1 MQNPVRAV
9 RIERIRQLPARL
21 EALVL
26 PLTEAQLL
34 ARPLAGEW
42 SVAQNVH
49 HIADS
54 HLNAYMRTRMVLTE
68 EHPAIKPYLQERWA
82 ELADAGSPS
91 IRMSLELL
99 AGLHMRWVALFESLP
114 DAAWARTG
122 YHPESQRDFS
132 IDDLLASYANHGEAH
147 LIQIQQT
154 LASQVQHTGVIH
166 TGVIHTGVI
175 HKRRDSTMYALGVDI
190 GGSGV
195 KGAVVNLERGELVGE
210 RLRYDTPA
218 SSHPEAVAAVVS
230 RIVTDLSWAGP
241 IGCTFPGI
249 IHHGVVKTSAN
260 MDKGWSNTDGKH
272 LLERVTGRSVR
283 LLNDADAA
291 GVAEME
297 FGAGRNQKGVTIM
310 LTFGTGIG
318 SAIFVD
324 GHLLPNT
331 EFGHLPIRGKDAEHR
346 AAARVKKD
354 EGLSWGAWAERVNEF
369 LGQME
374 FFFSPDLF
382 IVGGG
387 ISRKSEKFM
396 PLLKTNAR
404 IVTAQLMNDAG
415 IIGAAMY
422 VQDIAIDLE
431 NPPLPVASGAD
442 DEDAEQAST
451 PVGEEPSKEKEKA
464 SKEKEKSDK
473 KKK

>member
-1 MQNPVRAV
+1 
-9 RIERIRQLPARL
+9 
-21 EALVL
+21 
-26 PLTEAQLL
+26 
-34 ARPLAGEW
+34 
-42 SVAQNVH
+42 
-49 HIADS
+49 
-54 HLNAYMRTRMVLTE
+54 
-68 EHPAIKPYLQERWA
+68 
-82 ELADAGSPS
+82 
-91 IRMSLELL
+91 
-99 AGLHMRWVALFESLP
+99 
-114 DAAWARTG
+114 
-122 YHPESQRDFS
+122 
-132 IDDLLASYANHGEAH
+132 
-147 LIQIQQT
+147 
-154 LASQVQHTGVIH
+154 
-166 TGVIHTGVI
+166 
-175 HKRRDSTMYALGVDI
+175 MYALGVDI

-210 RLRYDTPA
+210 RLRYETPA
-218 SSHPEAVAAVVS
+218 TSHPDAVAAVVS

-249 IHHGVVKTSAN
+249 IQHGVVKSSAN
-260 MDKGWSNTDGKH
+260 MDQGWIDTDGKH

-283 LLNDADAA
+283 MLNDADAA

-318 SAIFVD
+318 SAIFID

-346 AAARVKKD
+346 ASAKVKKD
-354 EGLSWGAWAERVNEF
+354 EGLSWGAWTDRVNEY

-387 ISRKSEKFM
+387 ISKKSEKFM
-396 PLLKTNAR
+396 PLLKTRAR

-422 VQDIAIDLE
+422 VRDIAIDLE
-431 NPPLPVASGAD
+431 NPPLPVSSTEDEESESSGVPTAD
-442 DEDAEQAST
+442 
-451 PVGEEPSKEKEKA
+451 KA
-464 SKEKEKSDK
+464 SKEKEKSGK
-473 KKK
+473 KKKS